1 LGCLATVLTSHSSTL
16 CVVSLSALAPSGGV
30 TVSLHLTQKAPL
42 SLPGSVTV
50 PAGCG
55 TAQFFVQAGNISKT
69 QTDSLVAS
77 LNGTSR
83 SASLTLSAS
92 TAKHH

>member
-1 LGCLATVLTSHSSTL
+1 
-16 CVVSLSALAPSGGV
+16 
-30 TVSLHLTQKAPL
+30 L
-42 SLPGSVTV
+42 SLLGSVTV

-77 LNGTSR
+77 LNGVSR
-83 SASLTLSAS
+83 SVSLTLSAS